1 MRMLETIR
9 YNNIIQARLFS
20 ESDDETAFHLHM
32 LYNHAASLYE
42 GIKTLVSLYK
52 YLKDLDYFKSNLV
65 VFKRFAK
72 ENGDNNSFMNRVLKR
87 IRNDVAFHYDE
98 VIIIKE
104 LNSFMDFCVEAKKDI
119 VLISGKTKLIK
130 DTKYE
135 IADNVAANYT
145 LNLFGGKE
153 MPVDEKIKLLGE
165 GLLELS
171 NLFCSTVEILI
182 PDMLLD
188 YGLVVES

>member
-1 MRMLETIR
+1 
-9 YNNIIQARLFS
+9 
-20 ESDDETAFHLHM
+20 
-32 LYNHAASLYE
+32 
-42 GIKTLVSLYK
+42 
-52 YLKDLDYFKSNLV
+52 
-65 VFKRFAK
+65 
-72 ENGDNNSFMNRVLKR
+72 
-87 IRNDVAFHYDE
+87 
-98 VIIIKE
+98 
-104 LNSFMDFCVEAKKDI
+104 MDFCVEAKKDI